1 MVVELKNFILGF
13 NIQQQGKMD
22 IWKSLLLLS
31 FLVYAVQ
38 CKLFKRVMVKYD
50 EGIPNLS
57 ITL

>member
-13 NIQQQGKMD
+13 NIQQQAKMK

-31 FLVYAVQ
+31 FLVYVVQ

-50 EGIPNLS
+50 EGIPNLF